1 MAGFP
6 KTVNIYP
13 SIGIPGAF
21 ASNNPITSTPLG
33 YIAGVDLP
41 IGGFCWEDSSN
52 PGEVKPSGSGAP
64 LGFVCREFSN
74 TIYSQNEAQNFVPKG
89 ANASIMVEGDFYVF
103 VKESV
108 TKGQKVFASTTDG
121 TIKGGTAGST
131 VSGHVETPFTFVV
144 DSANNGIAIIS
155 SNFINSI
162 ATATGPAE
170 YVTGITGNNATLTV
184 VKNTGS
190 STITIDNVAK
200 AGTAG
205 SCTGNS
211 ATADKLKTARTITLT
226 GTAKGS
232 GSFDGSANVTINT
245 TA

>member
-1 MAGFP
+1 MTGFP
-6 KTVNIYP
+6 KSVNIYP

-33 YIAGVDLP
+33 YVAGADLP

-74 TIYSQNEAQNFVPKG
+74 TIYSQDEAQNFVPEG

-103 VKESV
+103 VAEAV
-108 TKGQKVFASTTDG
+108 TKGQKVFTSTTNG
-121 TIKGGTAGST
+121 SIKGAATGSS
-131 VSGHVETPFTFVV
+131 VPGYVETPFTFATA
-144 DSANNGIAIIS
+144 SESNGIAIIS
-155 SNFINSI
+155 SNVISAI
-162 ATATGPAE
+162 AASTTPAE
-170 YVTGITGNNATLTV
+170 YVTGITGAGATITV
-184 VKNTGS
+184 TKNTGS
-190 STITIDNVAK
+190 STITVDNVAN
-200 AGTAG
+200 ATTAG
-205 SCTGNS
+205 KCTGNA
-211 ATADKLKTARTITLT
+211 ATADKLKTARDITLT
-226 GTAKGS
+226 GVAKGS